1 MSSTF
6 GNLDLNDERVPKASF
21 SAIDFAL
28 REARDP
34 AELMNLLHACQVH
47 GFCYLNF
54 DNSETTKSIP
64 MDIKMQTTRHKD
76 QRPEK
81 KRLRIVEHLMLSR
94 WDFVLGNST
103 IAPAVQAERDL
114 FQAYLDRCNYVV
126 SVMLGALFDVL
137 EIPAGKRFDRGHDA
151 QSRATSG
158 FRMNMDCR
166 SLLLKP
172 INGSSSSPGD
182 RHAVINPA
190 PTPRHTATRFQ
201 FSPLN
206 SALHIFQVNPPTK
219 PPQRNSVGLPPHPST
234 AMTDADPICVQ
245 LLITLSIVLKIA
257 ALPRIFHGKYYLQ
270 SSLLTFI
277 AWVPSKAATTKIPD
291 DQETISTVRNHN
303 ITVGWIFALHVACS
317 GIPDLIEGLRCC
329 IPPEPH
335 SPPGFDQGVIAPFDD

>member
-1 MSSTF
+1 
-6 GNLDLNDERVPKASF
+6 
-21 SAIDFAL
+21 
-28 REARDP
+28 
-34 AELMNLLHACQVH
+34 
-47 GFCYLNF
+47 
-54 DNSETTKSIP
+54 
-64 MDIKMQTTRHKD
+64 MDIKMQDHQGIKTKGYIPYGTFTGL
-76 QRPEK
+76 K
-81 KRLRIVEHLMLSR
+81 KSDWRIVEHLMLSR

-151 QSRATSG
+151 S
-158 FRMNMDCR
+158 
-166 SLLLKP
+166 KP
-172 INGSSSSPGD
+172 CDIRFSYEYGLQVLAPETHQWEFVEPRD
-182 RHAVINPA
+182 RHAVINVGDGLRFVSDKKLMCSPCYSRSRRLRLA
-190 PTPRHTATRFQ
+190 TPLLAFK